1 MTAAPRRGRPATG
14 VREALLAAA
23 EAVVAESGAAR
34 LSTKEVARRAGV
46 AESSI
51 FYHFG
56 DRVGLLEAVVGHYLP
71 PVLDL
76 FGGGPGH
83 HGGELRENLVVV
95 FEALEALFLRVVPII
110 AVIQADGQVRE
121 GFIERSRETG
131 MGPHHAIAGT
141 MGFLAAEQEA
151 GRIGPGPD
159 LRAAAMLLVGGAY
172 QRALQTR
179 LGAPDAPRWLASPA
193 ETIDM
198 LIRGLG
204 ATGPAE
210 AFSAADTADAT
221 ATDPGGE
228 DSTSPE

>member
-1 MTAAPRRGRPATG
+1 MTGAAPRRGRPTTG

-23 EAVVAESGAAR
+23 EAVVSESGAAR

-56 DRVGLLEAVVGHYLP
+56 DRAGLLEAVVWQHLP

-76 FGGGPGH
+76 FGDGPGGH
-83 HGGELRENLVVV
+83 EGGLRENLVAL
-95 FEALEALFLRVVPII
+95 FEALEALFLRVVPVM
-110 AVIQADGQVRE
+110 AVLQADGQVRE

-131 MGPHHAIAGT
+131 IGPHHAIAGT
-141 MGFLAAEQEA
+141 AGFLAAERDA
-151 GRIGPGPD
+151 GRIRPDAD

-179 LGAPDAPRWLASPA
+179 LGAPDAPRWLAAPG
-193 ETIDM
+193 ETVDA
-198 LIRGLG
+198 LLRGLD
-204 ATGPAE
+204 ATGPAGP
-210 AFSAADTADAT
+210 AAGS
-221 ATDPGGE
+221 PGSE
-228 DSTSPE
+228 